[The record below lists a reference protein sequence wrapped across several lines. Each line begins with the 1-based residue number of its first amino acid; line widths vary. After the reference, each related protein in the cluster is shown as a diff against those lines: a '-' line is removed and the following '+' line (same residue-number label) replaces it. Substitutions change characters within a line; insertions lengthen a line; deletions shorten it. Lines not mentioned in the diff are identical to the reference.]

1 MFQRTYKV
9 SGEPVMFKVKKN
21 KHGFMLIDAVMP
33 ILMISILAV
42 TSIMMFEVVRGF
54 EGGMPTWSKV
64 ASLVEDKCNLA
75 DVDLDL
81 ANASSTEEVKFISS
95 SNPSA
100 EYMLKTA
107 GINFVV
113 SENGEELCTVQ
124 SNLKNFR

>member
-1 MFQRTYKV
+1 MSRI
-9 SGEPVMFKVKKN
+9 KKN
-21 KHGFMLIDAVMP
+21 EHGFMLLDAVVP
-33 ILMISILAV
+33 IITISILAV
-42 TSIMMFEVVRGF
+42 ASIMMFEIVRGF
-54 EGGMPTWSKV
+54 ESGMPTWNKV